1 MAMNDTF
8 NTFRIA
14 EKLSIPQLVQAI
26 KNGSI
31 DPNIGQLVLNNKL
44 QQQKKLQGAM
54 ASGQQVRPPIAQE
67 NMAAGER
74 MAGIGGMQPQQPTGF
89 SSGGIVGYADGGYID
104 DSRRPNVFGDERNPV
119 SEFLYNQLYP
129 PYTTPKKRREES
141 PGIVDKVKNW
151 WDRTS
156 FLPAPTYVQM
166 PSQQDQTP
174 PQAGGP
180 VAPGRKPVM
189 DVAGMPVQT
198 QGGGGGGFG
207 GMPATRTMGYS
218 DLLNRANQDPT
229 AAIAELSKQREAEYG
244 AGDKEA
250 FAGIQ
255 KLIGDQKNQL
265 ADIDKKNLYLSL
277 IKGGLATAAGTSQYA
292 LQNIGEGAQAGVDSY
307 IQRDVLNQAMKNQIA
322 QAEQM
327 MKLQE
332 IANAKGNRH
341 MADQYAMNAMQ
352 YKQNAAQFERGII
365 TDANQLELQKAAL
378 QLQAR
383 QIGSTAAYHKGM
395 LDYQNKR
402 ADATMAGAQAR
413 IMGIQGQ
420 LEANFLKSPLVAGIQ
435 RGLEKEYGPRWMA
448 NPLAMREFNNA
459 KNQFMMNQMQNM
471 GIGGIQGG
479 QSNIPYADEMLDPAY
494 GGM

>member
-26 KNGSI
+26 KSGSI
-31 DPNIGQLVLNNKL
+31 DPSIGQLVLNNKL

-54 ASGQQVRPPIAQE
+54 ASGQPARPPIAQE

-74 MAGIGGMQPQQPTGF
+74 MASMPPQQPMGF

-104 DSRRPNVFGDERNPV
+104 DSRRTGYVERGLYD
-119 SEFLYNQLYP
+119 FLNP
-129 PYTTPKKRREES
+129 PYTPPKKRGEDG
-141 PGIVDKVKNW
+141 PGIVDRVKNW

-166 PSQQDQTP
+166 PSQQRQTP
-174 PQAGGP
+174 PQTGGP
-180 VAPGRKPVM
+180 GVPDKAPIDNVPPNKVPQDPR
-189 DVAGMPVQT
+189 
-198 QGGGGGGFG
+198 GGVGSFG
-207 GMPATRTMGYS
+207 GMPATRTMGYA
-218 DLLNRANQDPT
+218 DLLARANQDPA
-229 AAIAELSKQREAEYG
+229 AAIAALSKQREAEYG

-255 KLIGDQKNQL
+255 KMIGDQKSQL
-265 ADIDKKNLYLSL
+265 ADVDKKNLYLSL

-292 LQNIGEGAQAGVDSY
+292 LQNIGEGAQVGVDSY
-307 IQRDVLNQAMKNQIA
+307 IQRDVLNQAIKNQLA

-332 IANAKGNRH
+332 LANNKGNRH
-341 MADQYAMNAMQ
+341 MADQFAMNAMQ
-352 YKQNAAQFERGII
+352 AKQNAFQFERGII
-365 TDANQLELQKAAL
+365 TDANQLEVQKAAL
-378 QLQAR
+378 QLEAQKA
-383 QIGSTAAYHKGM
+383 GSTAAYQNRV

-402 ADATMAGAQAR
+402 AEASMANAQAR
-413 IMGIQGQ
+413 MADVRNQ
-420 LEANFLKSPLVAGIQ
+420 LEANFLKSPLVASIQ

-448 NPLAMREFNNA
+448 NPLAMKEFNNA
-459 KNQFMMNQMQNM
+459 KNNFMMNQMQHT
-471 GIGGIQGG
+471 GIGSIQGG
-479 QSNIPYADEMLDPAY
+479 QGNVPYADEMLDPAY
-494 GGM
+494 GGL

>member
-44 QQQKKLQGAM
+44 QQQKKLQGAA
-54 ASGQQVRPPIAQE
+54 ASGQQARPPIAQE

-74 MAGIGGMQPQQPTGF
+74 MAGLGSMQPQQPMGF

-104 DSRRPNVFGDERNPV
+104 DSRSTGYVER
-119 SEFLYNQLYP
+119 SLYDFLNP
-129 PYTTPKKRREES
+129 PYMPPNKRREES

-156 FLPAPTYVQM
+156 FLPAPTYVQI
-166 PSQQDQTP
+166 PSQRDQTP

-180 VAPGRKPVM
+180 VVPGRKPVM

-198 QGGGGGGFG
+198 QGGSSGMGFG
-207 GMPATRTMGYS
+207 GVPATKMMGYG
-218 DLLNRANQDPT
+218 DLLNRANQDPRE
-229 AAIAELSKQREAEYG
+229 AIAALSKQREAEYG

-250 FAGIQ
+250 FASIQ

-341 MADQYAMNAMQ
+341 MADQFAMNAMQ
-352 YKQNAAQFERGII
+352 YKQNADQFERGII
-365 TDANQLELQKAAL
+365 TDANQMELQKAAL

-383 QIGSTAAYHKGM
+383 QIGATSAYHKGM
-395 LDYQNKR
+395 LDFQNKR
-402 ADATMAGAQAR
+402 ADALMANAQAR
-413 IMGIQGQ
+413 ALDVRNQ
-420 LEANFLKSPLVAGIQ
+420 LEANFLKSPLVASIQ

-448 NPLAMREFNNA
+448 NPLAMKEFNDA
-459 KNQFMMNQMQNM
+459 KNSFMMNQMQNT
-471 GIGGIQGG
+471 GIGGLQGG
-479 QSNIPYADEMLDPAY
+479 QSNVPYADEMLDPAY